1 MDFKKPPRPENLQ
14 KPPEPERQPELPPN
28 RPGPSSEVE
37 RIDRLRRAMYSR
49 SLSKNLKERER
60 REMEPTRP
68 IVGEDFKVGE
78 LGVPQV
84 SVAPGG
90 ILFMRNILWW
100 VLGAS
105 ILFFTG
111 TMMFFGYYFFFGQGS
126 IGAAPGNI
134 DIAIAGP
141 AQVAG
146 GQASALQ
153 IVVTNRNNV
162 ALNLADLV
170 VHFPKGTRSPT
181 DFVTDEPVLRQ
192 SLGTIEPGGQRQGTV
207 KAVFSGKEGEKAT
220 VKVELE
226 YRLEGSG
233 TIYAAV
239 SDYTLQFSSAPIV
252 VSVEGNSETISDQ
265 PVQFTVTVQSN
276 TSAPV
281 RDVVLKAAYP
291 FGFKF
296 SSSNPAPKSDG
307 FWELGDLAPGGKR
320 TIVIQGKLSG
330 EASDE
335 RVFNFVAGTRK
346 TADAQR
352 VDTPFHDTPFH
363 MSISQPFL
371 GLVIA
376 VNKATGQ
383 NIIVGPGDNVNISL
397 NWQNNLSTAVT
408 DAVVVARLSGI
419 QIDGSGVRTTDGFY
433 RSTDSTLIWDKTT
446 TGGELASL
454 APGAHGTV
462 GFSFQM
468 PTSDVINTLQN
479 PYLEITVNASGKRVS
494 ESGVPENLQ
503 STSRQKI
510 ALASDLQFVAQGLYY
525 QSPFGSTGPIPP
537 KAGTETTYAMV
548 FTVNNT
554 TNKINS
560 AIVTAKLPPYVR
572 YAGHFSP
579 NTEDVKFNQ
588 SDNTMTWNLNTIEP
602 GAGLNGAPPRQMAI
616 EIGFTPSTSQIG
628 QEPQLLQDIILTGID
643 DSTKGKITRRVPPVT
658 TNLALTSKSS
668 SDIVVGTD
676 KGFNSANAAVVK

>member
-1 MDFKKPPRPENLQ
+1 MGDLNPP
-14 KPPEPERQPELPPN
+14 LPPN
-28 RPGPSSEVE
+28 RGNSTPEDQ
-37 RIDRLRRAMYSR
+37 RIERLRRAMYSR

-60 REMEPTRP
+60 REMEPSQQL
-68 IVGEDFKVGE
+68 VGEDFKTE
-78 LGVPQV
+78 EPGV
-84 SVAPGG
+84 SKTLVAPGG
-90 ILFMRNILWW
+90 ITFMRNLLWW

-105 ILFFTG
+105 ILFFLG
-111 TMMFFGYYFFFGQGS
+111 TMVFFGYYFFLGPGS
-126 IGAAPGNI
+126 IAASPGNI

-141 AQVAG
+141 PQVAG

-162 ALNLADLV
+162 PLDLADLV
-170 VHFPKGTRSPT
+170 VHFPPGTRSPT
-181 DFVTDEPVLRQ
+181 DFVTDEPTLRQ

-207 KAVFSGKEGEKAT
+207 KAVFSGKEGDT
-220 VKVELE
+220 GNVKVELE
-226 YRLEGSG
+226 YRLSGSG
-233 TIYAAV
+233 AIYAAS

-252 VSVEGNSETISDQ
+252 VSVDGNSETISDQ
-265 PVQFTVTVQSN
+265 PVQFTVNVQSN

-281 RDVVLKAAYP
+281 RDVLLKADFP

-296 SSSNPAPKSDG
+296 TSADPAPKSDG

-320 TIVIQGKLSG
+320 TITILGKLSG
-330 EASDE
+330 EAADE
-335 RVFNFVAGTRK
+335 RVFNFTAGTRK
-346 TADAQR
+346 TPD
-352 VDTPFHDTPFH
+352 VSTIDTPFSNTPFH
-363 MSISQPFL
+363 MTISQPFL

-376 VNKATGQ
+376 INKATGP
-383 NIIVGPGDNVNISL
+383 NVIVSPGDTINVTL
-397 NWQNNLSTAVT
+397 NYQNNLSTAIT
-408 DAVVVARLSGI
+408 DAVVVAKLSGI
-419 QIDGSGVRTTDGFY
+419 DIDGTSVRTTDGFY

-446 TGGELASL
+446 TNGELANL
-454 APGAHGTV
+454 APGAHGTI

-479 PYLEITVNASGKRVS
+479 PYLQITVNAAGKRVS

-537 KAGTETTYAMV
+537 KAGTETTYAIV

-554 TNKINS
+554 TNKITGAS
-560 AIVTAKLPPYVR
+560 ITAKLPPYVR
-572 YAGHFSP
+572 YAGHHSP
-579 NTEDVKFNQ
+579 STEDVQFNQ
-588 SDNTMTWNLNTIEP
+588 NDNTMTWNLNDIDP
-602 GAGLNGAPPRQMAI
+602 GAGLNGTPPRQMAI

-628 QEPQLLQDIILTGID
+628 DEPSLLQDITLSGLD
-643 DSTKGKITRRVPPVT
+643 DSTKATITRKVPDVT
-658 TNLALTSKSS
+658 TNLAQPSKSS